1 MSAPAGF
8 DGDAVRRLQS
18 LEARD
23 HFWQRERRRLFCR
36 LLDRLAP
43 RGEAAVDLGCGCGG
57 MLAPLESR
65 YSRVVGVDGH
75 RALLAEAR
83 RRAEGAALVEA
94 DLCGLP
100 LRERQFNLVTAF
112 DVLEHLDPDALLSE
126 ARRVVRPDGT
136 LMLSVPAFS
145 SLWSALDER
154 AGHRCRYT
162 WGQLQMELQRN
173 GWRPEGY
180 THFQCLLF
188 PLVFVTRRLGPA
200 ALRIERTPSRLVDRA
215 LGLVNRIEVATF
227 SGLRLPFG
235 SSLVAWARPA

>member
-8 DGDAVRRLQS
+8 DRDAVRRLQT

-23 HFWQRERRRLFCR
+23 HFWRRERHRLFCR
-36 LLDRLAP
+36 LLDRLQQ
-43 RGEAAVDLGCGCGG
+43 RGDAALDLGCGCGG
-57 MLAPLESR
+57 MLAALEAR
-65 YSRVVGVDGH
+65 YARVVAIDGH
-75 RALLAEAR
+75 RELLAVAR
-83 RRAEGAALVEA
+83 RHARAAALVEA
-94 DLCGLP
+94 DVCAVP
-100 LRERQFNLVTAF
+100 VHEREFNLVTAF

-126 ARRVVRPDGT
+126 ARRVARPDGM
-136 LMLSVPAFS
+136 LLLSVPAFS

-162 WGQLQMELQRN
+162 WGQLQSELQRN

-188 PLVFVTRRLGPA
+188 PLVFVSRRLGRV
-200 ALRIERTPSRLVDRA
+200 ALDMERSPGRFVDRA
-215 LGLVNRIEVATF
+215 LGLVNRAEVTTL
-227 SGLRLPFG
+227 SRLKLPFG